1 MTNARAYSR
10 TAALSL
16 SISALTLAVG
26 VAALPI
32 GPALASGEGE
42 KNAKVTETPAPS
54 PVAGSAG
61 EVNIYSY
68 REPGLIQPLMDA
80 FAKKTGIKTNVVYA
94 KDGLIE
100 RMAAEGANSPADV
113 LLTVDIGR
121 LTDAKDKGITQPVKS
136 AAVDEEIPAAY
147 RDPDG
152 AWVGLSQRARV
163 VYASKDRVKQ
173 DGITYAELA
182 NPKWKGRICMRSGQ
196 HTYNVGL
203 LASIIAHEGEE
214 KATKWAENVK
224 NNLARKPAGGDRD
237 QVKAIYAGEC
247 DIAVGNTYYMAAMET
262 SNKPEQR
269 EWAKSVR
276 LLFPNAGDRGTHVNI
291 SGAILA
297 KHAPHKDAAMKLIEF
312 LASHEGQ
319 EIYAEQ
325 VNEYPLDPD
334 VPVSE
339 RVKAWGILK
348 PDTLPLS
355 EVARNRKKASEIM
368 DKVGFDQGPGA

>member
-1 MTNARAYSR
+1 
-10 TAALSL
+10 
-16 SISALTLAVG
+16 
-26 VAALPI
+26 
-32 GPALASGEGE
+32 
-42 KNAKVTETPAPS
+42 
-54 PVAGSAG
+54 
-61 EVNIYSY
+61 
-68 REPGLIQPLMDA
+68 
-80 FAKKTGIKTNVVYA
+80 
-94 KDGLIE
+94 
-100 RMAAEGANSPADV
+100 
-113 LLTVDIGR
+113 
-121 LTDAKDKGITQPVKS
+121 
-136 AAVDEEIPAAY
+136 
-147 RDPDG
+147 
-152 AWVGLSQRARV
+152 
-163 VYASKDRVKQ
+163 
-173 DGITYAELA
+173 
-182 NPKWKGRICMRSGQ
+182 
-196 HTYNVGL
+196 
-203 LASIIAHEGEE
+203 
-214 KATKWAENVK
+214 VK